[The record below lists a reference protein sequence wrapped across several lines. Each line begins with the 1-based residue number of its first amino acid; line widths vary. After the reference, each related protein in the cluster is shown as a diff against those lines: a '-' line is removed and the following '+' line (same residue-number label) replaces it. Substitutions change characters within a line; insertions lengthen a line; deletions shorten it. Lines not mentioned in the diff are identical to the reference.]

1 VLWAA
6 GVTTPDKGAAVG
18 VAFGALTLC
27 AALHISSR
35 RGGIAINNAFAVVK
49 CLMLVV
55 MIALGF
61 AKAGGAFANTGEP
74 KATTNFDTASSFK
87 VTGVTDVGSCID
99 AFLYVIYT
107 YSGYDQPFYVLSEVR
122 TPRKVFPTYTIL
134 AVVLLWILKVLLN
147 VAYLCAVPSTYYTNG
162 GANLPIMATVF
173 FANIFG
179 NEGAERAMSGLIAV
193 SIFGN
198 LLVMTFTAA
207 RVKQEIAKEGIL
219 PFSLFFATGHTTPL
233 EWLKASWRGNTKS
246 KADPNR
252 MNDHLE
258 QAPMAALGLHWFTS
272 VLLVSVTSMLQS
284 STAYSFLVSL
294 YSYVVIILPSFLSA
308 AGLLYLKLSKQRN
321 WRNLCNFKPWLDP
334 LHAVLTFIIMGFFLF
349 ASFAKPG
356 AVILHNILSYP
367 WYLVPTIGLSSLLW
381 GMVWWLGLKGSMRYR
396 QKSLVVHR
404 TPFIVQDEE
413 DEGQWVQKAEI
424 VDHEWIAWGRPADVN
439 LDNYRMD

>member
-1 VLWAA
+1 
-6 GVTTPDKGAAVG
+6 
-18 VAFGALTLC
+18 
-27 AALHISSR
+27 
-35 RGGIAINNAFAVVK
+35 
-49 CLMLVV
+49 
-55 MIALGF
+55 
-61 AKAGGAFANTGEP
+61 
-74 KATTNFDTASSFK
+74 

-122 TPRKVFPTYTIL
+122 TPRKIFPTYTIL
-134 AVVLLWILKVLLN
+134 AVVLVWILKVLVN
-147 VAYLCAVPSTYYTNG
+147 VAYFCAVPSTYYTEG
-162 GANLPIMATVF
+162 EASLPIMATVF

-179 NEGAERAMSGLIAV
+179 KEGAERAMSGLIAV

-207 RVKQEIAKEGIL
+207 RVKQEIAKEGVL
-219 PFSLFFATGHTTPL
+219 PFSLFFATGHTSPL
-233 EWLKASWRGNTKS
+233 EWLKAHWRRNTRS
-246 KADPNR
+246 KADSDSQG
-252 MNDHLE
+252 DHLE
-258 QAPMAALGLHWFTS
+258 QVPIAALGLHWFTS
-272 VLLVSVTSMLQS
+272 VLLVSVTSMLES

-294 YSYVVIILPSFLSA
+294 YSYVIIILPSFLSA

-321 WRNLCNFKPWLDP
+321 WHNLCNFSPWLDP

-356 AVILHNILSYP
+356 AVILHNILEYP

-396 QKSLVVHR
+396 QKNLVVHR
-404 TPFIVQDEE
+404 MPFIVQDEE

-424 VDHEWIAWGRPADVN
+424 VDHEWIAWEPPGDVD
-439 LDNYRMD
+439 LDDYRMK